1 MMVITYYPETKQHNE
16 ILITFNLYIQGFRK
30 GRRRGTLHSQ
40 LACSLWEN
48 SNDSHWP
55 SRPNMNPFSE
65 VTRNDDALKKN
76 NSQSIFSITFICY
89 TYIVDGLRCAVNPFK
104 SGSRKHL
111 YCREIFKWLIKVCD
125 FL

>member
-65 VTRNDDALKKN
+65 VTRNDDALKK
-76 NSQSIFSITFICY
+76 IT
-89 TYIVDGLRCAVNPFK
+89 LSPSLAL
-104 SGSRKHL
+104 HL
-111 YCREIFKWLIKVCD
+111 YIILISSMASDV
-125 FL
+125 LLTLSSLVPGSISIVERYSSG